1 MQLPIA
7 DKCFKTQGNKS
18 WKVSRIEIEL
28 ISSHAF
34 RVILQT
40 VYAFIV
46 IVRTDEEGL
55 VST

>member
-1 MQLPIA
+1 MQLSIA

-18 WKVSRIEIEL
+18 WTVSRIDIEL
-28 ISSHAF
+28 ISFHAF

-40 VYAFIV
+40 VYAFIL

-55 VST
+55 IST